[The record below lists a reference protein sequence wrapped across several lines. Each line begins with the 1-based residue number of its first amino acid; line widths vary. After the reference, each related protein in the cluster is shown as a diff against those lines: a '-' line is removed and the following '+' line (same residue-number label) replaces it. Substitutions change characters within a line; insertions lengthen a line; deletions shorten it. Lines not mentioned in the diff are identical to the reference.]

1 MSENGEV
8 MRGMK
13 RETGERKNGRNR
25 GRRGGGL
32 GEEYERERTEKS
44 RENYLFDMIK

>member
-1 MSENGEV
+1 MEEIEEGE
-8 MRGMK
+8 
-13 RETGERKNGRNR
+13 
-25 GRRGGGL
+25 GGGL